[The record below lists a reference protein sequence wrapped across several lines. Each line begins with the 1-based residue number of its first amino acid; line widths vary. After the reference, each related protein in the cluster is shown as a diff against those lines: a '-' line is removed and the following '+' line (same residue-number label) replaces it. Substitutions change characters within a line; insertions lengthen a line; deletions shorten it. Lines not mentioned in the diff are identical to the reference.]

1 MGQKPE
7 KHRQVFTKDWGWEKR
22 TDYKREFLGAK
33 EIILI
38 VTVFLS
44 KFIELFWEHPEPE
57 KSEFYCM

>member
-44 KFIELFWEHPEPE
+44 KFIELF
-57 KSEFYCM
+57 